1 MSHRL
6 GLFIKF
12 NLSEESFMSITKIS
26 RRLCFILI
34 CSCLSAATVRAQDAH
49 FAHDN
54 NFSLMTGLSQDLLWD
69 GGNVAVQYVTGRLAL
84 EYSHG
89 FDLDLNDGG
98 GLALSSTE
106 KSQGL
111 QMEVPWTTGFG
122 IGYRVT
128 DALHISLEFKAHGF
142 KVTDPESGTQIDYTT
157 FSIGPGVFYDIYIWK
172 GLFIQPALRWWPTVA
187 STLPGGSYTFH
198 ESDGTTKVH
207 DVHDWGIFPNASLG
221 WTF

>member
-1 MSHRL
+1 VKINRY
-6 GLFIKF
+6 FIF
-12 NLSEESFMSITKIS
+12 LLL
-26 RRLCFILI
+26 LCLW
-34 CSCLSAATVRAQDAH
+34 APVVRAQETP
-49 FAHDN
+49 FTHDN

-69 GGNVAVQYVTGRLAL
+69 GGNVAVQYLTGRFAF

-89 FDLDLNDGG
+89 FNLNLNGG
-98 GLALSSTE
+98 GGVALSSTE

-122 IGYRVT
+122 VGYRLT
-128 DALHISLEFKAHGF
+128 DSLHVSVEFKAHGF
-142 KVTDPESGTQIDYTT
+142 KVTDPESATTITYTT
-157 FSIGPGVFYDIYIWK
+157 FSIGPGVFYDLYIWK

-198 ESDGTTKVH
+198 ESGGITKVH
-207 DVHDWGIFPNASLG
+207 DAHDWGVFPNASLG